1 MDKLYLAHSYFKRH
15 KYEECVDQCTQLL
28 DKNPLDQAAWILKM
42 RALTEQVYV
51 DDLENLDEG
60 IADAT
65 LDDESIAQIPRPGTS
80 LRATANATRSGPTQG
95 MRPPSHDGRI
105 LTGVVRPYTR
115 APKTGSIEQ
124 ALKTPRTAHSSRP
137 LTTAAG
143 MRSRIGTSSI
153 MTEAGGPFIQLSKLN
168 FAKYAAQPSVGKP
181 LFEYIYY
188 CENDIQ
194 RALEFAVQGTQ
205 KSNFKDWWWKLQLGR
220 CYLRIG
226 LLRDAE
232 QQLRSSLRD
241 TPSIIALLMLARV
254 YTRMDQPLTA
264 IQVCQSG
271 MEYFPKETALRV
283 EIARLYEG
291 LGDLC
296 KSVNFYRGVLKE
308 DATNI
313 ESIACIGMHHF
324 YSDQPEVA
332 LQFYRRLLQTG
343 INTAELFN
351 NLGLCCYYSQQYDMT
366 ITCFERALNLVDN
379 KEAEA
384 DIWYNVSHV
393 AIGVGDSN
401 LACQSLRLALMA
413 DPAHAPAYNNLGVM
427 EARLGRTNVAQS
439 LFQASAGLAH
449 VLFEPHYNYAKLALE
464 AGQLHSAYVMVK
476 KALVAYPEHVPSKSL
491 LEALKYHFQH

>member
-283 EIARLYEG
+283 EIAR
-291 LGDLC
+291 
-296 KSVNFYRGVLKE
+296 
-308 DATNI
+308 
-313 ESIACIGMHHF
+313 
-324 YSDQPEVA
+324 
-332 LQFYRRLLQTG
+332 
-343 INTAELFN
+343 FN
-351 NLGLCCYYSQQYDMT
+351 R
-366 ITCFERALNLVDN
+366 I
-379 KEAEA
+379 
-384 DIWYNVSHV
+384 
-393 AIGVGDSN
+393 
-401 LACQSLRLALMA
+401 
-413 DPAHAPAYNNLGVM
+413 
-427 EARLGRTNVAQS
+427 
-439 LFQASAGLAH
+439 
-449 VLFEPHYNYAKLALE
+449 NYACKF
-464 AGQLHSAYVMVK
+464 
-476 KALVAYPEHVPSKSL
+476 SL
-491 LEALKYHFQH
+491 K